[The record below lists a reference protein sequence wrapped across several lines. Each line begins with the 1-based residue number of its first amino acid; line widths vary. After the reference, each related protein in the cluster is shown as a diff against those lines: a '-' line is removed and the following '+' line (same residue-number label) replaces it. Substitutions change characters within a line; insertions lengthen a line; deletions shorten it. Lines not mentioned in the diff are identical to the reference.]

1 MPYTPVNWQDNPPSQ
16 ATPLSAANLNQ
27 MDTQYAQA
35 VADAATDATTK
46 SNNARTAA
54 ISAAA
59 TDATTKANTAQ
70 TNAINAAATDATTKA
85 NAAQANSIADAA
97 TKYVTGSSLGQFYL
111 NVKNYGAVG
120 NGVANDT
127 AAIQSAHNAAVTAG
141 AALFFPAG
149 DYLTGQ
155 INITTGARWFGR
167 GKLIQLNDT
176 DAIIYINRSSPEEL
190 VGTLTAN
197 IPMGATSISIS
208 GYAGNLSEGDNI
220 LIADDFNYDPNGT
233 STRSGELA
241 EVASVTSTTITLKQ
255 KVKGA
260 FTANKAYQTANG
272 AYIRKVNFIS
282 GLSFEGLTFEGRL
295 SAVAPLINAYYIRN
309 VRFSKLTC
317 TRAGDNF
324 ISMKISKNVSVMDFV
339 AENLVDD
346 LANNHNGYAVHISN
360 TAENVYVVGGVVNNA
375 RHAVTT
381 TGGGKGIPRNL
392 VISNVVATGCN
403 QAAGIDTHAAGD
415 NVVISGCIV
424 TSCAIGITVRSKN
437 TTVVG
442 NLIRQCITGIR
453 LAETLVEN
461 CVIKD
466 NTVEDSTYGLLSSDT
481 NSRVYI
487 SGNSIQNC
495 SNTMMYWTGTTAG
508 LNIEDNNLTNGN
520 LDGINVTSASSNIL
534 ISGNTVTDIGLTT
547 SSFSVQLVGATSGG
561 GRCDIT
567 DNRMIARVS
576 TLSSRAVNSARPS
589 LIADNRTY
597 GSFTNAT
604 KFNGASGSV
613 IPASTAPGGNVE
625 FA

>member
-1 MPYTPVNWQDNPPSQ
+1 MPYTPTNWQNNPPST
-16 ATPLSAANLNQ
+16 ATPLSAENLNK
-27 MDTQYAQA
+27 METQYGQA
-35 VADAATDATTK
+35 VADAAADATGK
-46 SNNARTAA
+46 ANAAQSNAT
-54 ISAAA
+54 SAAA
-59 TDATTKANTAQ
+59 TDATNKANNAQ
-70 TNAINAAATDATTKA
+70 SNAISAASTDATSKA
-85 NAAQANSIADAA
+85 NAARDAAIADAA

-120 NGVANDT
+120 DGVANDT
-127 AAIQSAHNAAVTAG
+127 TAIQNAHNAAVAAG

-149 DYLTGQ
+149 NYLTGQ
-155 INITTGARWFGR
+155 INISTGAKWFGR

-190 VGTLTAN
+190 VGNVTAN
-197 IPMGATSISIS
+197 IPIGATSISIS
-208 GYAGNLSEGDNI
+208 GYLGNLAAGDNI
-220 LIADDFNYDPNGT
+220 IIADDFNYDPNGT

-241 EVASVTSTTITLKQ
+241 EVASVTSSTITLRQ

-260 FTANKAYQTANG
+260 FRASRIYQTDSG
-272 AYIRKVNFIS
+272 TYIRKVNFIS
-282 GLSFEGLTFEGRL
+282 GITIEGLTFEGRL
-295 SAVAPLINAYYIRN
+295 SAVAPLINAYYVN
-309 VRFSKLTC
+309 NARFAGLTC

-324 ISMKISKNVSVMDFV
+324 ISLKISKSVAVTDFL

-346 LANNHNGYAVHISN
+346 LANNHNGYAIHISN
-360 TAENVYVVGGVVNNA
+360 AAEGIYVVGGVVNNA

-403 QAAGIDTHAAGD
+403 IAAGIDTHAAGD
-415 NVVISGCIV
+415 NVVISGCVV

-442 NLIRQCITGIR
+442 NLVRQCITGIR

-487 SGNSIQNC
+487 SGNTIQNC

-520 LDGINVTSASSNIL
+520 LDGINVTSGSSNIL
-534 ISGNTVTDIGLTT
+534 ISGNTITDIALTT
-547 SSFSVQLVGATSGG
+547 ASFSVQLVGSTSGG

-567 DNRMIARVS
+567 DNRMIARAS
-576 TLSSRAVNSARPS
+576 TLSNRAVNAARPS